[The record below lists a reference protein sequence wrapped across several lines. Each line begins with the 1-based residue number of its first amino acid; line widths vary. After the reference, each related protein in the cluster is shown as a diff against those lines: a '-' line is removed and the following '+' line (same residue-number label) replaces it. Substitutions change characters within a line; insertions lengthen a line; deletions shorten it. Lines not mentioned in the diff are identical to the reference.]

1 MRSMFAVVTAFILSI
16 SSAQA
21 RALVRLQNVRGAT
34 SFSVVGCDVP
44 SGSALGKTDRT
55 RGFWYRSP
63 LRRPKRASLKF
74 SLRYLPTGRSG

>member
-1 MRSMFAVVTAFILSI
+1 MRSMFAVVTAFVLSI

-44 SGSALGKTDRT
+44 SGSALGKTLIERA
-55 RGFWYRSP
+55 GFGT
-63 LRRPKRASLKF
+63 AHHCAA
-74 SLRYLPTGRSG
+74 RSGRH